1 MNLLQDFTFD
11 VDTLLAPIS
20 SQSPAGEFLR
30 YEGSYDR
37 IQEARRE
44 DDARLQQGVWKRDLK
59 RANWNSVSQIC
70 IETLEKRSKD
80 LQIAAWLLES
90 WIQLYGFAGVREGLK
105 VMLGLC
111 HTFWDS
117 MYPPLTDPDYRLAP
131 MHWINEK
138 LYLRLKFVPITAP
151 DTRGIAAFC
160 FADWE
165 NAFQLEQHPEL
176 KKKAT
181 NGVITVETLQH
192 SATLT
197 PASFFQSIRNDA
209 SLASASCNELEKI
222 FDDAMGRNSCSLSQ
236 FRGLLAN
243 ILSLIE
249 SWGGG
254 AKMHDEPEMEEDAQQ
269 DQYALE
275 PVEPEMSALHG
286 PVRSRAEAYRRLE
299 EIADYLSRT
308 EPHSPAPYL
317 IRRAISWG
325 SMTLEQL
332 LPELVGNDAA
342 LQELTRLLKLETVSK
357 RK

>member
-1 MNLLQDFTFD
+1 
-11 VDTLLAPIS
+11 
-20 SQSPAGEFLR
+20 
-30 YEGSYDR
+30 
-37 IQEARRE
+37 
-44 DDARLQQGVWKRDLK
+44 
-59 RANWNSVSQIC
+59 
-70 IETLEKRSKD
+70 
-80 LQIAAWLLES
+80 
-90 WIQLYGFAGVREGLK
+90 
-105 VMLGLC
+105 
-111 HTFWDS
+111 
-117 MYPPLTDPDYRLAP
+117 
-131 MHWINEK
+131 
-138 LYLRLKFVPITAP
+138 
-151 DTRGIAAFC
+151 
-160 FADWE
+160 
-165 NAFQLEQHPEL
+165 LEQHPEL